1 MKRYKSPEEYIAS
14 NKDWQ
19 QSLILLR
26 EILLDTQMTETVKW
40 GVPVY
45 TFEGKIIA
53 ERLEEEIDKCPDR

>member
-1 MKRYKSPEEYIAS
+1 MKRYKTPEEYIAN

-26 EILLDTQMTETVKW
+26 DILLSTQMTETVKW

-45 TFEGKIIA
+45 TFLGKNIVGFLITNISTTA
-53 ERLEEEIDKCPDR
+53 L